1 MFNTKAFTKFLNK
14 RKLKKLLK
22 SKFVKYVIIA
32 SLTTLINVLVYLI
45 SYHLITKSIIISN
58 ILAYT
63 SSIYLS
69 FTLNEKVVYKCKKRK
84 HKKQIPLFLGSKV
97 LSFFIDS
104 LVLLCLDKYF
114 ALASILE
121 KLIANASTTLSNYF
135 ICDKIIFKEE
145 KTILPNLK

>member
-22 SKFVKYVIIA
+22 SKFVKYDIIA

-63 SSIYLS
+63 SSISLS

-84 HKKQIPLFLGSKV
+84 YKKQIPLFLGSKV
-97 LSFFIDS
+97 LSFF
-104 LVLLCLDKYF
+104 YRF
-114 ALASILE
+114 T
-121 KLIANASTTLSNYF
+121 STIMLRQIFYLSFNPR
-135 ICDKIIFKEE
+135 
-145 KTILPNLK
+145 KTNS

>member
-63 SSIYLS
+63 SSISLS

-84 HKKQIPLFLGSKV
+84 QYRRN
-97 LSFFIDS
+97 S
-104 LVLLCLDKYF
+104 LY
-114 ALASILE
+114 
-121 KLIANASTTLSNYF
+121 
-135 ICDKIIFKEE
+135 
-145 KTILPNLK
+145 